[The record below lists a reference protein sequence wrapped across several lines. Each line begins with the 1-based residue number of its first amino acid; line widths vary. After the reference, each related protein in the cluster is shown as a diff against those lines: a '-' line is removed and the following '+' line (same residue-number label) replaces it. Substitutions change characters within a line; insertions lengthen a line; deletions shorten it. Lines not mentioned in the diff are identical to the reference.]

1 MAGINEMIFMKTSG
15 MYDDERALKE
25 RVQSYHEAVSELQ
38 WNPETKQY
46 GYLSGSDKA
55 LKGTYNSAMEQEF
68 NNMFGVVNNLS
79 QQVQQLQN
87 DKTAGTQANAI
98 MDAITGTDYGSLN
111 TLIGEDEKTAQMF
124 KSLGAQSVSNA
135 DFTNPK
141 HMDAYKQAGINPDVV
156 DALVQRAMQAKEEG
170 REWNQDEEL
179 AAISKAW
186 PVVQGVDNKLSAAS
200 LPEFIGATAMQK
212 RLGSSERAAQMR
224 DFIARSYKAIQ
235 GVSDEVFNAQ
245 NILAQQTAEQAKIK
259 SQVDQVSL
267 DDMQNF
273 LNSNPNASLADY
285 IGKKS
290 SSGSGA
296 EKKTAMQ
303 QNYEYILETQGEEAA
318 NAYLNKA
325 AFGAD
330 TSPAAVK
337 QERHDLE
344 TMAELTSEAGVDSIY
359 NINYSKLKPDS
370 QRKMEYLAQK
380 QAKDIKKEEL
390 NSLFE
395 LENAANKLNSKDL
408 AATTGI
414 ADATFNHILDTLGL
428 DLPDKVLVQSSNYNL
443 IKNSITRAA
452 MGTQVT
458 GGELKR
464 ITAQLGNEFKAD
476 KTVRIKM
483 AETLDNLA
491 AKFEQ
496 YKYSA
501 PAYYAVAMKPRVENL
516 STMSAEL
523 RGDTSEGTKSITTA
537 GGKSYEKQ
545 GNKLVQTSVGS
556 YEDTGAVKKGDVIN
570 GMKFLG
576 GAANDKDNWVKVK

>member
-1 MAGINEMIFMKTSG
+1 MIFMKTSG
-15 MYDDERALKE
+15 MYDAERALKE

-46 GYLSGSDKA
+46 GYLAGSDKA

-98 MDAITGTDYGSLN
+98 MDAITGADYSSLN
-111 TLIGEDEKTAQMF
+111 TLIGEDKKTAQMF
-124 KSLGAQSVSNA
+124 KSLGAQAVSNA

-156 DALVQRAMQAKEEG
+156 DALVQRALKAKEDG

-186 PVVQGVDNKLSAAS
+186 PIVQRVDNKLSAAS

-212 RLGSSERAAQMR
+212 KLGSSERAAQMR
-224 DFIARSYKAIQ
+224 DFIARSYKAMQ

-245 NILAQQTAEQAKIK
+245 NIQAQQLAEQTRIK
-259 SQVDQVSL
+259 TQHDQVSL

-273 LNSNPNASLADY
+273 LNSNPNASLVDY
-285 IGKKS
+285 ISKKS

-337 QERHDLE
+337 RERYDLE
-344 TMAELTSEAGVDSIY
+344 NMAELTSEAGVDSIY
-359 NINYSKLKPDS
+359 NIDYSKLKPDS
-370 QRKMEYLAQK
+370 QRKMVYLAQK

-483 AETLDNLA
+483 AETLDSLA

-501 PAYYAVAMKPRVENL
+501 PAYYAVAMKPRIENL
-516 STMSAEL
+516 SAMSTEL
-523 RGDTSEGTKSITTA
+523 RGDTSEGTKSITTT

-545 GNKLVQTSVGS
+545 GKKLVQTSVGS

>member
-15 MYDDERALKE
+15 MYDDERAFKE

-46 GYLSGSDKA
+46 GYLAGSDKA

-156 DALVQRAMQAKEEG
+156 EALVQRAMQAKEEG

-186 PVVQGVDNKLSAAS
+186 PIVQGVDNKLSAAS

-224 DFIARSYKAIQ
+224 DFIARSYKAMQ

-259 SQVDQVSL
+259 SQADQVSL
-267 DDMQNF
+267 D
-273 LNSNPNASLADY
+273 Y
-285 IGKKS
+285 IGKES

-303 QNYEYILETQGEEAA
+303 QNYETILAIQGEEAA

-359 NINYSKLKPDS
+359 NIDYNKLKPDS

-443 IKNSITRAA
+443 IKNSIIRAA
-452 MGTQVT
+452 FSTQVT

-464 ITAQLGNEFKAD
+464 MTAQLGNEYKAD

-483 AETLDNLA
+483 AETLDSLA

-516 STMSAEL
+516 SAMSAEL